1 VVGHVRLPA
10 MVHATASLP
19 YYYSCGRGNS
29 CPLPP
34 AMATSTDASWWR
46 SLSLSH
52 HMKRTAVA
60 SPSSLCGAAAGVK
73 VMTTL
78 YALVAVSLL
87 PVLVTAKLD

>member
-1 VVGHVRLPA
+1 
-10 MVHATASLP
+10 
-19 YYYSCGRGNS
+19 
-29 CPLPP
+29 
-34 AMATSTDASWWR
+34 MATSTDASWWR

-73 VMTTL
+73 AMTML

-87 PVLVTAKLD
+87 PVFVTAELD